1 MALKGFTFWRT
12 YCDIGEELNEKQQK
26 DLYFAIVRFLMY
38 DEDIEE
44 KLAKPVRIAFK
55 ALKPNLKTSRSRSQ
69 SGKNG
74 NALRWSDDIANE
86 SQTHRKGIANESQ
99 VKDKVKDKDKDK
111 GQARS
116 AACTKCGGP
125 LDWTAASTPTAKG
138 TRRMY
143 VCRDCHEEVW
153 LDE

>member
-44 KLAKPVRIAFK
+44 KLAKHVRIAFK
-55 ALKPNLKTSRSRSQ
+55 ALKPNLKTSRSRSE

-74 NALRWSDDIANE
+74 MSVRYSKALANEQQTDNKPIANA
-86 SQTHRKGIANESQ
+86 QQ

-111 GQARS
+111 GQARP
-116 AACTKCGGP
+116 AACPKCGGP
-125 LDWTAASTPTAKG
+125 LDWTACSKPSAKG
-138 TRRMY
+138 TKREWL
-143 VCRDCHEEVW
+143 CRSCHEEVW

>member
-26 DLYFAIVRFLMY
+26 DLYFAIIRYLMY

-74 NALRWSDDIANE
+74 NALRWSGDIANE
-86 SQTHRKGIANESQ
+86 SQTYRKGIANESQ
-99 VKDKVKDKDKDK
+99 VKDKVQDKDKDK
-111 GQARS
+111 GQKRP
-116 AACTKCGGP
+116 AACPKCGGP
-125 LDWTAASTPTAKG
+125 LDWTACSKPSAHG
-138 TRRMY
+138 TKREWR
-143 VCRDCHEEVW
+143 CRACGEEVW

>member
-26 DLYFAIVRFLMY
+26 DLYFAIIRYLMY

-44 KLAKPVRIAFK
+44 KLAKNVRIAFK
-55 ALKPNLKTSRSRSQ
+55 ALKPNLKTSRSRSE
-69 SGKNG
+69 SGKIG
-74 NALRWSDDIANE
+74 MSARYSKDITNE
-86 SQTHRKGIANESQ
+86 QQTDNKPISKAQQ
-99 VKDKVKDKDKDK
+99 VKDKVQDKDKDK
-111 GQARS
+111 GRS
-116 AACTKCGGP
+116 DAAACTKCGGP
-125 LDWTAASTPTAKG
+125 LDWTAASTPTARG

-143 VCRDCHEEVW
+143 RCRACGEEVW